1 MLYLELSRARSF
13 VLVSIPQ
20 TPDIHSQEERLQFLV
35 YEFHRLFRHP
45 SLFPSFAVKARFTTL
60 CFHLDCEYQLLKSC
74 KNHLVNREFRNV
86 EESSRKHLTRPTYLK
101 DSHGWENFLLPGAPG
116 SQLGHKVTEPHSAF
130 QVLPGVGM
138 RICSDFS
145 REENDVI
152 HYVYEV
158 SQQPAAYTSRIANVC
173 RMRQRLHQ

>member
-20 TPDIHSQEERLQFLV
+20 TPETHSQAERLDFLV
-35 YEFHRLFRHP
+35 HEFRRLLRHP
-45 SLFPSFAVKARFTTL
+45 RLFPSAVVKGRFMTL
-60 CFHLDCEYQLLKSC
+60 CFHLDCEYQFMKAC
-74 KNHLVNREFRNV
+74 KEHLVNREFRNV
-86 EESSRKHLTRPTYLK
+86 EEISRKHLTRPTYLK
-101 DSHGWENFLLPGAPG
+101 DSCGWENFLLPRAPG
-116 SQLGHKVTEPHSAF
+116 SKLGHKQTEPHSAF

-152 HYVYEV
+152 QYVYEV
-158 SQQPAAYTSRIANVC
+158 SQQSRE
-173 RMRQRLHQ
+173 L

>member
-13 VLVSIPQ
+13 VLVSILQ
-20 TPDIHSQEERLQFLV
+20 TPDIHSQEERLEFLV
-35 YEFHRLFRHP
+35 YEFQRLFRHP
-45 SLFPSFAVKARFTTL
+45 GLFPSVAVKARFTSL
-60 CFHLDCEYQLLKSC
+60 CFHLDCEYQFLKSC

-101 DSHGWENFLLPGAPG
+101 GSRGWENFLLPGAPG
-116 SQLGHKVTEPHSAF
+116 SRLGHKETEPRSAF

-145 REENDVI
+145 REENDVV

-158 SQQPAAYTSRIANVC
+158 SQQP
-173 RMRQRLHQ
+173 H